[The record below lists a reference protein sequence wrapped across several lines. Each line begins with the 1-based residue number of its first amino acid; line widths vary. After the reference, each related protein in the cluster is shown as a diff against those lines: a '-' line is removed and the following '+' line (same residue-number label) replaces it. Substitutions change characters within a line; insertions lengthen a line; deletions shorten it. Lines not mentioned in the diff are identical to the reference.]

1 MHFRNFTRDYF
12 LNITLLTSILET
24 PITYLKGVGPKK
36 ADVLQKEIGI
46 KNFEDL
52 LYYFPFRYVDK
63 SKIYKVNDI
72 NNDSAYFQLKGKISN
87 LNSVGDKRTKY
98 ITAKFYDDTGSI
110 DIVWFRGLKW
120 VKEMIKP
127 NTEYLIFGKPSVFKN
142 SFNFVH
148 PEIEV
153 FSEIENPIAMQSL
166 EGIYSSTEKLK
177 NFGLGSRGISKLMK
191 QLLIQ
196 VESEITEKLPDYI
209 LQKYNLI
216 DEATALTNIHFPK
229 NPSIIQKAQNRLKF
243 DELFYLQIELI
254 LNKKISKQ
262 KSKGF
267 IFERVGEFFNNFYEK
282 HLPFDLT
289 NAQKR
294 VIKEIRSDFKTGK
307 QMNRLLQG
315 DVGSGKTMVAFM
327 SMLIAIDNGFQTC
340 IMAPTEI
347 LANQHFN
354 SINKFVE
361 GLDLEV
367 ELLTGSTKKSKR
379 TEIHEGIQSGKL
391 KILIGTHA
399 LVEDTVKFHNL
410 GLAVIDEQHR
420 FGVAQRA
427 KLWKKSTTPPHI
439 LVMTATPIPRT
450 LAMTVYGNLDV
461 SIIDEL
467 PPGRKT
473 IQTIHFFENKRLRII
488 GFMREQIKKGS
499 QIYVVYPLI
508 SESEKLDLKN
518 LMDGFANMQ
527 HDFPPPQY
535 LVSVLHG
542 RMKNEEKEYEMK
554 RFVEGKTN
562 ILVSTTVIE
571 VGVDVPNASVMI
583 IENAERFGLSQLHQL
598 RGRVGRGSEQSYCI
612 LMSGQKLSNE
622 GRKRLEVMVS
632 TSDGFEIAE
641 EDLKLRGPGDLQGTR
656 QSGILDFKIANITK
670 DSHLMLQTRK
680 LCEAILEK
688 DPQLTDKHNIII
700 RNCLQNKFKKQVNW
714 GKIS

>member
-1 MHFRNFTRDYF
+1 MK
-12 LNITLLTSILET
+12 SVLET

-36 ADVLQKEIGI
+36 AEVLQKEVGI
-46 KNFEDL
+46 KCFEDL

-63 SKIYKVNDI
+63 SKIYKVTDI

-87 LNSVGDKRTKY
+87 LISVGDKRTKY
-98 ITAKFYDDTGSI
+98 ITAKFYDDSGSI

-148 PEIEV
+148 PELEV
-153 FSEIENPIAMQSL
+153 FSEVENPIAMQSL

-177 NFGLGSRGISKLMK
+177 NFGLGSRGISKIMK

-196 VESEITEKLPDYI
+196 VESEITEKLPNYI

-216 DEATALTNIHFPK
+216 DEKTALTNIHFPK
-229 NPSIIQKAQNRLKF
+229 NTSIIQKAQNRLKF

-254 LNKKISKQ
+254 LNKKITKQ
-262 KSKGF
+262 KSRGYV
-267 IFERVGEFFNNFYEK
+267 FERVGEFFNNFYK
-282 HLPFDLT
+282 IHLPFNLT
-289 NAQKR
+289 NAQKK
-294 VIKEIRSDFKTGK
+294 VIKEIRSDLKTGK

-347 LANQHFN
+347 LANQHYN
-354 SINKFVE
+354 SIKVFAE
-361 GLDLEV
+361 GLDLEI

-379 TEIHEGIQSGKL
+379 NEIHEGIQSGKL

-399 LVEDTVKFHNL
+399 LVEDTVKFNNL

-427 KLWKKSTTPPHI
+427 KLWKKNTTPPHI

-461 SIIDEL
+461 SVIDEL

-473 IQTIHFFENKRLRII
+473 IQTIHFFENKRLRLI

-612 LMSGQKLSNE
+612 LMSGHKLSNE

-680 LCEAILEK
+680 LGEAILEK
-688 DPQLTDKHNIII
+688 DPQLTNEHNIII
-700 RNCLQNKFKKQVNW
+700 RNHLQNKFKKQVNW

>member
-1 MHFRNFTRDYF
+1 MNSKLD
-12 LNITLLTSILET
+12 T

-36 ADVLQKEIGI
+36 AEVLQKEIGV
-46 KNFEDL
+46 KRFEDL
-52 LYYFPFRYVDK
+52 LFYFPFRYVDK
-63 SKIYKVNDI
+63 SRIYKVKDV
-72 NNDSAYFQLKGKISN
+72 NNDNAYFQLKGKISN

-98 ITAKFYDDTGSI
+98 ITAKFHDETGSI

-120 VKEMIKP
+120 VKDSIKA

-153 FSEIENPIAMQSL
+153 FSEIDNPITQQSL

-177 NFGLGSRGISKLMK
+177 NFGLGSRGISKIIK
-191 QLLIQ
+191 QLFLQIDNDLT
-196 VESEITEKLPDYI
+196 EILPDYI
-209 LQKYNLI
+209 LKKHNLI
-216 DEATALTNIHFPK
+216 DESTALKNIHFPSS
-229 NPSIIQKAQNRLKF
+229 PAIIEKAQKRLKF
-243 DELFYLQIELI
+243 DELFYLQTELI
-254 LNKKISKQ
+254 LNKKITKL
-262 KSKGF
+262 KSKGH
-267 IFERVGEFFNNFYEK
+267 IFQKVGNYFNQFYSRY
-282 HLPFDLT
+282 LPFELT

-294 VIKEIRSDFKTGK
+294 VIKEIRNDLKTGR

-347 LANQHFN
+347 LANQHYN
-354 SINKFVE
+354 SIKRYSE
-361 GLDLEV
+361 DLQLEV

-379 TEIHEGIQSGKL
+379 EDIHKGIQSGNL

-399 LVEDTVKFHNL
+399 LVEDTVKFNNL

-427 KLWKKSTTPPHI
+427 KLWKKSNIPPHI

-461 SIIDEL
+461 SVIDEL
-467 PPGRKT
+467 PPGRKEIKT
-473 IQTIHFFENKRLRII
+473 LHFFDNKRLRVI
-488 GFMREQIKKGS
+488 GFIRDQIKKGS
-499 QIYVVYPLI
+499 QIYIVYPLI

-518 LMDGFANMQ
+518 LMDGFANIQ
-527 HDFPPPQY
+527 HDFPPPEY

-542 RMKNEEKEYEMK
+542 RMKNEEKDYEMQ
-554 RFVEGKTN
+554 RFAEGKTN

-571 VGVDVPNASVMI
+571 VGVDVPNASVMV

-656 QSGILDFKIANITK
+656 QSGVLDFKIANITK
-670 DSHLMLQTRK
+670 DSQLMLQTRK
-680 LCEAILEK
+680 LAETILEK
-688 DPQLTDKHNIII
+688 DPQLTNPHNIII
-700 RNCLQNKFKKQVNW
+700 RKQLQNKFKKTVHW

>member
-1 MHFRNFTRDYF
+1 MK
-12 LNITLLTSILET
+12 SILET

-46 KNFEDL
+46 KCFEDL

-63 SKIYKVNDI
+63 SKIYKVKDV

-98 ITAKFYDDTGSI
+98 ITAKFYDDSGSI

-153 FSEIENPIAMQSL
+153 FSEVENPIAMQSL

-177 NFGLGSRGISKLMK
+177 NFGLGSRGIAKLMK

-229 NPSIIQKAQNRLKF
+229 NTSLIQKAQNRLKF

-254 LNKKISKQ
+254 LNKKITKQ
-262 KSKGF
+262 KSRGF
-267 IFERVGEFFNNFYEK
+267 IFEIVGEFFNNFYKK

-294 VIKEIRSDFKTGK
+294 VIKEIRSDLKTGK

-315 DVGSGKTMVAFM
+315 DVGSGKTMVALM
-327 SMLIAIDNGFQTC
+327 SMLIAIDNGYQTC

-361 GLDLEV
+361 GLDLKV

-461 SIIDEL
+461 SVIDEL

-473 IQTIHFFENKRLRII
+473 VQTIHFFENKRLRLI

-700 RNCLQNKFKKQVNW
+700 RNYLQNKFKKQENW